1 MVECVTVG
9 LIGTQEWWDAGG
21 LDVQDAGV
29 HHFTVDL
36 HHHLKLLVFND
47 TVCREGK
54 RRRESEIHNERD
66 TGKSESSRLS
76 VSDKWFEWSTRCF

>member
-1 MVECVTVG
+1 MVERVIVC

-21 LDVQDAGV
+21 LNVQDAGV

-47 TVCREGK
+47 AVYREGK
-54 RRRESEIHNERD
+54 RVRECEIHTRRE
-66 TGKSESSRLS
+66 TLQSSRLS
-76 VSDKWFEWSTRCF
+76 VSYTMEIME